1 MLVPSFGEKQAELN
15 RRTRNIFLCIYFW
28 SYLSTREE
36 KKDSL
41 ALCIIVFFAETK
53 KAAKTIIV
61 SVKNTQS
68 YMYTYSRTI
77 SLEIY
82 FFAGL
87 FELFNPSW
95 SFMSVVFKQQQKNL
109 VIFIRFL
116 CLVWKTSICFIPQ
129 MNRTNLKIQ
138 WRILTIKLN
147 RDRSSFLEDG
157 LIEREIW

>member
-1 MLVPSFGEKQAELN
+1 MY
-15 RRTRNIFLCIYFW
+15 IFLELFEYQ
-28 SYLSTREE
+28 RK

-77 SLEIY
+77 SLEN

-87 FELFNPSW
+87 FELFNPS
-95 SFMSVVFKQQQKNL
+95 
-109 VIFIRFL
+109 
-116 CLVWKTSICFIPQ
+116 
-129 MNRTNLKIQ
+129 
-138 WRILTIKLN
+138 
-147 RDRSSFLEDG
+147 
-157 LIEREIW
+157 

>member
-1 MLVPSFGEKQAELN
+1 MLFFRCWYLVWRKTSRAQSENPKYIFVY
-15 RRTRNIFLCIYFW
+15 IFLELFEYQ
-28 SYLSTREE
+28 RR
-36 KKDSL
+36 KKRFSSSMYYS
-41 ALCIIVFFAETK
+41 FFAETK

-77 SLEIY
+77 SLEN

-129 MNRTNLKIQ
+129 MNRTKTKNSMEDIDYKI
-138 WRILTIKLN
+138 K
-147 RDRSSFLEDG
+147 
-157 LIEREIW
+157 

>member
-1 MLVPSFGEKQAELN
+1 MLVPSLEKNKQSSIGEPE
-15 RRTRNIFLCIYFW
+15 IYFCVYIFGAIW
-28 SYLSTREE
+28 VPEKK

-77 SLEIY
+77 SLEN

-95 SFMSVVFKQQQKNL
+95 SFMSVVFKQQQK
-109 VIFIRFL
+109 
-116 CLVWKTSICFIPQ
+116 
-129 MNRTNLKIQ
+129 
-138 WRILTIKLN
+138 IL
-147 RDRSSFLEDG
+147 
-157 LIEREIW
+157 